1 MPDDQRSPQQSENAG
16 TQSSISELQEHFA
29 DEVQQKSESD
39 DVKGSENSEGD
50 LGDEASEGLFDSL
63 LTTTKIF
70 SNKDVLRASYTPSKL
85 PHREDQ
91 IDRIAAILVSA
102 LRGDTPSNILLYG
115 KTGTGKTA
123 VAKYVSDE
131 LADASQRYDIPC
143 EIVYINCQVTDTK
156 YRVLAR
162 LANRFITENQDR
174 LTEELDQLQQLKA
187 DLDSHNISI
196 SDIAFESVSEIDSRI
211 DELETELS
219 EMEEVP
225 MTGWPTD
232 QVYQAMFDA
241 IDYTERIVVI
251 ILDEIDVLVEKEA
264 DETLYNLSRINGD
277 LDNAKVSMVG
287 ISNDLKFTE
296 FLDPRIKSSLGEEE
310 IVFPPYDANQLRDIL
325 TQRAEMAYESMDV
338 LDDDVIPLCAAFAA
352 QEHGD
357 ARRAL
362 DLLRTAGEL
371 ANRSG
376 AAIVDED
383 HVRAAQEKIEL
394 DQIIEAVRSL
404 PTQSQLVLYAI
415 IRLEESGVDEMNTGA
430 VYNVYKQI
438 CNKIDMKVLTQ
449 RRVTDLLDELDMLGI
464 INAVVVSK
472 GRYGRSKQITLSV
485 PTEDTKRVIKAST
498 RLDEIE
504 GISVT
509 QQSRLDDSGP
519 N

>member
-1 MPDDQRSPQQSENAG
+1 MDDPHGDHDQEAPEAEEPAPDG
-16 TQSSISELQEHFA
+16 
-29 DEVQQKSESD
+29 ESD
-39 DVKGSENSEGD
+39 S
-50 LGDEASEGLFDSL
+50 SEGLFDSF

-91 IDRIAAILVSA
+91 IDRIASILVSA

-123 VAKYVSDE
+123 VAKYVSEE
-131 LADASQRYDIPC
+131 LSAASQRYDIPC

-162 LANRFITENQDR
+162 LANRFISDNQERITNELDR
-174 LTEELDQLQQLKA
+174 LEDLKA
-187 DLDSHNISI
+187 DLASTNLTIEDTEFDSVTEL
-196 SDIAFESVSEIDSRI
+196 DREIDS
-211 DELETELS
+211 LEADLAD
-219 EMEEVP
+219 MEEVP

-251 ILDEIDVLVEKEA
+251 TLDEIDILVDKEA
-264 DETLYNLSRINGD
+264 DETLYNLSRINSD
-277 LDNAKVSMVG
+277 LTNAKISLVG

-325 TQRAEMAYESMDV
+325 TQRAKMAYESMDV
-338 LDDDVIPLCAAFAA
+338 LSDDVIPLCAAFAA
-352 QEHGD
+352 RDHGD

-383 HVRAAQEKIEL
+383 HVRGAQEKLEL

-415 IRLEESGVDEMNTGA
+415 IRLDENGVGEMNTGA
-430 VYNVYKQI
+430 VYNAYKQI
-438 CNKIDMKVLTQ
+438 CNRIDMKVLTQ

-485 PTEDTKRVIKAST
+485 PIEDTKRVIKAST
-498 RLDEIE
+498 RLDQVEE
-504 GISVT
+504 ISVT
-509 QQSRLDDSGP
+509 QQSRLDDTEP